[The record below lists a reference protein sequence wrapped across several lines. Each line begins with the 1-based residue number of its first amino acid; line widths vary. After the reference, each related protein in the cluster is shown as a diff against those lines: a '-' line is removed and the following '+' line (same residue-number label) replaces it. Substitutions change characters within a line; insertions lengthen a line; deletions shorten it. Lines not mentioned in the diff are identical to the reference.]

1 MVQTAFGSNKPL
13 STKPL
18 SSTVSSIEDKRAQT
32 TSLSD
37 SNINEMRFK
46 LSHDLQTSLEVSSIL
61 ERFFANTQDLVTTH
75 GLSYELQDLKLNI
88 THGEKATHKISY
100 GLNIDNTKLGEL
112 TFYRRKKFNETELAV
127 LEMLIGVLFYPL
139 RNAVLYRQAID
150 SSLRDSLTG
159 VGNRSAMEMCI
170 ERELKLACRQ
180 EEPIAL
186 LLIDVDH
193 FKKINDTYGHQT
205 GDLALKH
212 IAFTLQQTLRE
223 TDQTFR
229 YGGEEFVVLLH
240 NTEQDAAR
248 YIAERVR
255 SNIASSPVIL
265 DNNKIPCT
273 ASIGTSSFTGNE
285 SAEQLIHQADS
296 ALYKAK
302 ESGRN
307 KVISWEE
314 LEDKPE
320 KPAKTA

>member
-1 MVQTAFGSNKPL
+1 MVQTAVGSKNKFL
-13 STKPL
+13 
-18 SSTVSSIEDKRAQT
+18 STVSSIEEKRT
-32 TSLSD
+32 KTSSLAS

-46 LSHDLQTSLEVSSIL
+46 LSHDLQTSLEISSIL
-61 ERFFANTQDLVTTH
+61 ERFFENTQDLVKTN
-75 GLSYELQDLKLNI
+75 GLSYELQESSLNI
-88 THGEKATHKISY
+88 VHGEKSTHKISY
-100 GLNIDNTKLGEL
+100 GLNIDDTKMGEL
-112 TFYRRKKFNETELAV
+112 TFYRRKKFAETELAV

-159 VGNRSAMEMCI
+159 VGNRTAMELSI

-186 LLIDVDH
+186 LLIDIDH
-193 FKKINDTYGHQT
+193 FKNINDGYGHQT

-240 NTEQDAAR
+240 NTEEEAAR

-255 SNIASSPVIL
+255 TNIASSPVIL

-273 ASIGTSSFTGNE
+273 ASIGTSVYTGTE
-285 SAEQLIHQADS
+285 SAEQLIHQADC

-307 KVISWEE
+307 KVVSWES
-314 LEDKPE
+314 LEDKPD

>member
-1 MVQTAFGSNKPL
+1 MVQTAIGSKKQSL
-13 STKPL
+13 
-18 SSTVSSIEDKRAQT
+18 STVSSISEKRTKAS
-32 TSLSD
+32 SLAS

-61 ERFFANTQDLVTTH
+61 ERFFENTQDLVKTN
-75 GLSYELQDLKLNI
+75 GLSYELQESGLDI
-88 THGEKATHKISY
+88 VHGEKSTHRTSY
-100 GLNIDNTKLGEL
+100 GLNIDDTKLGEL
-112 TFYRRKKFNETELAV
+112 TFYRRKKFTETELAV

-159 VGNRSAMEMCI
+159 VGNRAAMEISI

-186 LLIDVDH
+186 LLIDIDY
-193 FKKINDTYGHQT
+193 FKKINDSYGHQT

-240 NTEQDAAR
+240 NTEEEAAR

-273 ASIGTSSFTGNE
+273 ASIGTSIFTGTE
-285 SAEQLIHQADS
+285 SADQLIHQADC
-296 ALYKAK
+296 ALYEAK

-307 KVISWEE
+307 KVVSWES
-314 LEDKPE
+314 LENKPDKP
-320 KPAKTA
+320 ARTA